1 MNVKQIVKIALD
13 IANPSH
19 LCYIIYSSRNTQE
32 VNFVKLSELQK
43 ICQHFPS
50 ADPPKDLT
58 SFHSFL
64 QEVGIDPG
72 SIYQEMEMDS
82 AYVDTHQDISYS
94 NSKLPLHS
102 HPFYEIL
109 CCRSS
114 CNTEYLLETE
124 RYKLQ
129 KGDII
134 LVPPGISHRPLLAE
148 PMTEPYIRDILWLN
162 EDFLQLLTNTMPDLP
177 MGSFREPFLFRT
189 AGTGW
194 EFICDMIHR
203 GVKEAE
209 AGQPGWRSLVTANTV
224 SILVQLLRA
233 RQAQPVHPMVAEKPD
248 LLDQVLTYVERHLSE
263 KLSLSEIARQFYVSE
278 STITQTFRKKM
289 GISFYRCVTQ
299 RRLIAAKKLIERGI
313 SLDATA
319 EQVGFTDYSSFF
331 RAFKQEYGI
340 APRQYRKLHN
350 KEPKPS
356 SLP

>member
-1 MNVKQIVKIALD
+1 M
-13 IANPSH
+13 
-19 LCYIIYSSRNTQE
+19 
-32 VNFVKLSELQK
+32 KLSELQK
-43 ICQHFPS
+43 ICQHFPNAQS
-50 ADPPKDLT
+50 SKDPI
-58 SFHSFL
+58 SFRLFL
-64 QEVGIDPG
+64 QDMGINPD

-94 NSKLPLHS
+94 NSNFPLHS

-109 CCRSS
+109 CCCNS
-114 CNTEYLLETE
+114 CNAEYLLGTE

-129 KGDII
+129 KGDIL
-134 LVPPGISHRPLLAE
+134 LVPPGISHRPLLPE
-148 PMTEPYIRDILWLN
+148 TMTDPYIRDVLWIH
-162 EDFLQLLTNTMPDLP
+162 EEFLQQLTNTLTDLP
-177 MGSFREPFLFRT
+177 MERFQEPFLFRT

-194 EFICDMIHR
+194 EFICHMIR
-203 GVKEAE
+203 NGVKEAE
-209 AGQPGWRSLVTANTV
+209 AAHPGWHTLVTANTV

-233 RQAQPVHPMVAEKPD
+233 GRELPVSPAIAEKPE

-299 RRLIAAKKLIERGI
+299 KRLIAAKKLIDSGI

-340 APRQYRKLHN
+340 APRQYRTLHS
-350 KEPKPS
+350 KESKHP